1 MFPSYSGIL
10 AGATSALINTLS
22 MVFFL
27 NLYYTFIT
35 YDVRKGNE
43 QWAKSNEQ
51 RTESNEQ
58 RAKSKKERAR
68 SKELRAKSN
77 E

>member
-43 QWAKSNEQ
+43 Q
-51 RTESNEQ
+51 
-58 RAKSKKERAR
+58 
-68 SKELRAKSN
+68 
-77 E
+77 